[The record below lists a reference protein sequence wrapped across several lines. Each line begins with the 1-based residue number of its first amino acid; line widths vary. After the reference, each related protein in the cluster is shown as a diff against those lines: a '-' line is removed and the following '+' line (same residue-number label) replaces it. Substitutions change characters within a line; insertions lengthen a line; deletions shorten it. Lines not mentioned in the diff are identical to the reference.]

1 MDNLD
6 SERLGSSIAGLW
18 IETLRRSVEG
28 NTGVVDT
35 QGVAV
40 PRGDAFGL
48 VDDEVGEEDPQ
59 EDLPWRVLSARGHQV
74 GVQVVLK

>member
-1 MDNLD
+1 M
-6 SERLGSSIAGLW
+6 
-18 IETLRRSVEG
+18 EG